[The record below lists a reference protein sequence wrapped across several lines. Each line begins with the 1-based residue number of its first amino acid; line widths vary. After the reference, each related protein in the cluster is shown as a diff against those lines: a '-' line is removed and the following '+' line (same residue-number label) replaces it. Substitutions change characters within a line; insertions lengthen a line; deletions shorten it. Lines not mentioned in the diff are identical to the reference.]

1 MAVFRVERT
10 RDYTVMC
17 NHHLKDSNLSLK
29 AKGLL
34 SMMLSLPDEWNYTT
48 RGLAAICKEG
58 VDAIGK
64 TLKEL
69 ELAGYII
76 RRQLRG
82 KDGRISDTE
91 YTIFEKPRKP
101 SSPDT
106 TLPDTENPYL
116 DNPDT
121 EAPDTDNPAQ
131 LNTKKSNTQKS
142 NTDLSS
148 THSFFLPAADGMT
161 DGFEKKAE
169 IREQIEYDILCQQYD
184 RMQLDELVEIMLEVA
199 MNRSPT
205 VKIGRDAEYP
215 TGFVQQR
222 FEKIT
227 SMHIEKVMDGIR
239 ENTTRVWN
247 TKAYVKDPDNKD
259 FWVIDEEAAEV
270 VRLIFRL
277 FIGGKNRNQI
287 AVYLTQEQIPTP
299 TFYMKDRGRGTCKNK
314 TLNED
319 NRCKWNKATLTNILT
334 RQEYCGDVVNFKTT
348 KHFRDKRNHYVDR
361 SQWHITENVHEP
373 FIDRTDFENVQRI
386 LENAPVKRPNGD
398 GEIHPLSG
406 LLFCKDCGAKM
417 HIRIDYRN
425 GGKRHVAFCSEYH
438 KGKAKNPKCN
448 SPHIMDADLLMQTI
462 AEVLKKIEDYS
473 ISNRAEF
480 EALVKKNLAMQQT
493 DQTKKQQ
500 KRIPQITTRLE
511 QIDKVLNKLYEDN
524 ALGTIPQDRYEQMS
538 QKYSE
543 EYYALKAE
551 LATLQEQLSA
561 YENAGGRAQKF
572 LKLTERHAAFT
583 DLTPAILNE
592 FISRIEVHERD
603 QKRARYAIQH
613 ISIYFNYI
621 GKFENEVTQL
631 AEPTEQEIRQMR
643 EEIEEAK
650 KEKSRAYHRNYSRE
664 YRARNLEKQREYDRM
679 KAREYRARRKAQA
692 AAAQST
698 Q

>member
-101 SSPDT
+101 SPPDT

-227 SMHIEKVMDGIR
+227 SMKNIPVYKHTAAYAREHDELAAYRASNQVNVACKEAIEATIRDHYRDNRLDTAAVDQVVQQFGYDRAFHILAITVCQADWDRRYSPDNRAWANAMSIPANPDAWGTDR
-239 ENTTRVWN
+239 NCYLAVSSHPGLVDLFLSQTR
-247 TKAYVKDPDNKD
+247 KAYAQERQKTSVRDMLKKLPETTSPKISAKSKDP
-259 FWVIDEEAAEV
+259 
-270 VRLIFRL
+270 
-277 FIGGKNRNQI
+277 
-287 AVYLTQEQIPTP
+287 
-299 TFYMKDRGRGTCKNK
+299 
-314 TLNED
+314 
-319 NRCKWNKATLTNILT
+319 
-334 RQEYCGDVVNFKTT
+334 
-348 KHFRDKRNHYVDR
+348 
-361 SQWHITENVHEP
+361 
-373 FIDRTDFENVQRI
+373 
-386 LENAPVKRPNGD
+386 
-398 GEIHPLSG
+398 
-406 LLFCKDCGAKM
+406 
-417 HIRIDYRN
+417 
-425 GGKRHVAFCSEYH
+425 
-438 KGKAKNPKCN
+438 
-448 SPHIMDADLLMQTI
+448 
-462 AEVLKKIEDYS
+462 
-473 ISNRAEF
+473 
-480 EALVKKNLAMQQT
+480 
-493 DQTKKQQ
+493 
-500 KRIPQITTRLE
+500 
-511 QIDKVLNKLYEDN
+511 
-524 ALGTIPQDRYEQMS
+524 
-538 QKYSE
+538 
-543 EYYALKAE
+543 
-551 LATLQEQLSA
+551 
-561 YENAGGRAQKF
+561 
-572 LKLTERHAAFT
+572 ER
-583 DLTPAILNE
+583 
-592 FISRIEVHERD
+592 
-603 QKRARYAIQH
+603 
-613 ISIYFNYI
+613 
-621 GKFENEVTQL
+621 
-631 AEPTEQEIRQMR
+631 
-643 EEIEEAK
+643 
-650 KEKSRAYHRNYSRE
+650 
-664 YRARNLEKQREYDRM
+664 
-679 KAREYRARRKAQA
+679 
-692 AAAQST
+692 
-698 Q
+698 

>member
-101 SSPDT
+101 SPPDT

-116 DNPDT
+116 DNPDM

-247 TKAYVKDPDNKD
+247 TKAYLMAVLFNS
-259 FWVIDEEAAEV
+259 VSTID
-270 VRLIFRL
+270 
-277 FIGGKNRNQI
+277 
-287 AVYLTQEQIPTP
+287 
-299 TFYMKDRGRGTCKNK
+299 
-314 TLNED
+314 
-319 NRCKWNKATLTNILT
+319 
-334 RQEYCGDVVNFKTT
+334 
-348 KHFRDKRNHYVDR
+348 NHYAMLVN
-361 SQWHITENVHEP
+361 H
-373 FIDRTDFENVQRI
+373 DF
-386 LENAPVKRPNGD
+386 
-398 GEIHPLSG
+398 H
-406 LLFCKDCGAKM
+406 
-417 HIRIDYRN
+417 
-425 GGKRHVAFCSEYH
+425 GG
-438 KGKAKNPKCN
+438 P
-448 SPHIMDADLLMQTI
+448 
-462 AEVLKKIEDYS
+462 
-473 ISNRAEF
+473 
-480 EALVKKNLAMQQT
+480 
-493 DQTKKQQ
+493 
-500 KRIPQITTRLE
+500 
-511 QIDKVLNKLYEDN
+511 
-524 ALGTIPQDRYEQMS
+524 
-538 QKYSE
+538 
-543 EYYALKAE
+543 
-551 LATLQEQLSA
+551 
-561 YENAGGRAQKF
+561 
-572 LKLTERHAAFT
+572 
-583 DLTPAILNE
+583 
-592 FISRIEVHERD
+592 
-603 QKRARYAIQH
+603 
-613 ISIYFNYI
+613 
-621 GKFENEVTQL
+621 
-631 AEPTEQEIRQMR
+631 
-643 EEIEEAK
+643 
-650 KEKSRAYHRNYSRE
+650 
-664 YRARNLEKQREYDRM
+664 
-679 KAREYRARRKAQA
+679 
-692 AAAQST
+692 
-698 Q
+698 